1 VLLAALASKYF
12 CLISNP
18 FDFLYLQ
25 THCGSRCSGCQP
37 KRFVETLDNFKE
49 ECASEGRKNSET
61 YPFDQVQKAIHLIR
75 NPFDNIVSRFHL
87 KIKTGRAISKDS
99 SREAFRNFCFEDN
112 QNANDSATLQMLLS
126 KEQFDIIEKVPCRA
140 EFFRYVHWHNHA
152 FETCNGLGIETLLI
166 HYGWYESNFSAT
178 TSALLDFLGL
188 KKKSEPAPFIRGK
201 VYSEHFTEEEK
212 TAVKTVLHS
221 LASSE
226 TWAEIERY
234 FH

>member
-1 VLLAALASKYF
+1 LV
-12 CLISNP
+12 
-18 FDFLYLQ
+18 
-25 THCGSRCSGCQP
+25 
-37 KRFVETLDNFKE
+37 NFKN
-49 ECASEGRKNSET
+49 ECASESGKHSET

-99 SREAFRNFCFEDN
+99 SREAFRDFCFEDN
-112 QNANDSATLQMLLS
+112 QNANDSATLEMLLS
-126 KEQFDIIEKVPCRA
+126 KEQLDTIEKVPCRA
-140 EFFRYVHWHNHA
+140 EFFRYVHWHNLA
-152 FETCNGLGIETLLI
+152 FKTCNGLGIETLLI

-178 TSALLDFLGL
+178 ISTILDFLGL
-188 KKKSEPAPFIRGK
+188 KKKLEPAPFINGK
-201 VYSEHFTEEEK
+201 VYSEYFTEEEK
-212 TAVKTVLHS
+212 AAVKTLLHS